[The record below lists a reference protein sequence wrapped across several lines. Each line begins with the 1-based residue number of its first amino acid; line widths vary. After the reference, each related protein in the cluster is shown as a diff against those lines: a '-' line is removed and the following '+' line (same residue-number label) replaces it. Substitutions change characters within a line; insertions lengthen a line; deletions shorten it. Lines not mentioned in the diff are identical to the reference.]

1 MTPITKQAMEKTV
14 TDAMSIPGEKE
25 LQQLEDF
32 VRPLGQ
38 RGFEFRGGDTFGQEV
53 LSIYVNDNSD
63 EYIMLR
69 FNRAAGPPLI
79 RKGPMTELDQ
89 PMDNLESLKF
99 QTIEDFNK
107 AAVKMTYTALP
118 APQPLS
124 AIIKSLPKPAAP

>member
-1 MTPITKQAMEKTV
+1 MTPITKKSMEKTV
-14 TDAMSIPGEKE
+14 SDALSIPGEKE

-53 LSIYVNDNSD
+53 LSIYVNDNSE

-69 FNRAAGPPLI
+69 FNRVAGPPLI
-79 RKGPMTELDQ
+79 RKGPMAELDQ

-99 QTIEDFNK
+99 QTIEDFSR
-107 AAVKMTYTALP
+107 AAAKPESTPLL
-118 APQPLS
+118 PQPLS
-124 AIIKSLPKPAAP
+124 AIVKALPKPAAP

>member
-1 MTPITKQAMEKTV
+1 MEKAV
-14 TDAMSIPGEKE
+14 SDALSIPGEKE

-69 FNRAAGPPLI
+69 FNRVAGPPLI

-89 PMDNLESLKF
+89 PMDNLETLKF
-99 QTIEDFNK
+99 QTIEDFSK
-107 AAVKMTYTALP
+107 AAAKPVTNPLP
-118 APQPLS
+118 VPQPL
-124 AIIKSLPKPAAP
+124 AAMMKALPKPAAP